1 MNQFGTEKENHSLKR
16 YFSTRSVTK
25 NQRTRSFLGEG
36 PLLYGLIAI
45 FLFITFSPIVWIFS
59 TSLKQNQ
66 EAMSFPPNLLPQDP
80 TLENF
85 VFVLTDP
92 NLVRSLANSFI
103 VSIGSTILSVTVSA
117 LGGYAFARF
126 DFKGKSIIIS
136 IILGLF
142 MIPVVINIVPLYIM
156 LADLGLLNSLFAL
169 MLTFQI
175 LIIPLNILL
184 LKSYF
189 ETIPKDLEEAA
200 LLDGCSRVGVLRR
213 VTIPLSMPG
222 FAIAAVLSF
231 RFAWNEFILAVVLA
245 NHPDSTVFQVAL
257 YQFISLYRIDWGYLS
272 AGITIAIIPVLVL
285 MLSFQKNMVKGLT
298 LGAIRG

>member
-1 MNQFGTEKENHSLKR
+1 M
-16 YFSTRSVTK
+16 
-25 NQRTRSFLGEG
+25 
-36 PLLYGLIAI
+36 
-45 FLFITFSPIVWIFS
+45 
-59 TSLKQNQ
+59 
-66 EAMSFPPNLLPQDP
+66 
-80 TLENF
+80 
-85 VFVLTDP
+85 
-92 NLVRSLANSFI
+92 
-103 VSIGSTILSVTVSA
+103 
-117 LGGYAFARF
+117 
-126 DFKGKSIIIS
+126 IIS

-156 LADLGLLNSLFAL
+156 LAGLGLLNSLFAL

-189 ETIPKDLEEAA
+189 ETIPKDLEESA
-200 LLDGCSRVGVLRR
+200 LLDGCSRLGVLRR
-213 VTIPLSMPG
+213 ITIPLSMPG

-285 MLSFQKNMVKGLT
+285 MLSFQKNMVRGLT

>member
-16 YFSTRSVTK
+16 FFSTRSVMK